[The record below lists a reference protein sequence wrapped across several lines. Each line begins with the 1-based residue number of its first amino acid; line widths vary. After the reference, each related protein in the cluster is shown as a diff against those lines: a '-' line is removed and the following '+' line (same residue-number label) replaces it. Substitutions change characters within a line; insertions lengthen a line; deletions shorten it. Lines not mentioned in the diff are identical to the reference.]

1 MYFFTATAKDWKNL
15 FEDDEI
21 KIILL
26 QSMEWLVTNKKVQ
39 IHAFVIMPNHVHILW
54 THLDE
59 TYDIGAS
66 FKSFIASMI
75 RKYLVKH
82 NKLKLNLYISTQNDR
97 EYQFWK
103 RRSKTIEMQ
112 NRIIAVQK
120 VDYIH
125 KNPFSHGACLTQQ
138 FCKFKCGLGSS
149 PRDPKRGKNNKTD
162 ALFFRQNTLNL

>member
-66 FKSFIASMI
+66 FKSFTASMI

-112 NRIIAVQK
+112 NRIIAAQK

-125 KNPFSHGACLTQQ
+125 KNPLQEKWKLAALPEDYQYSSASFYLQDKSRFGFLT
-138 FCKFKCGLGSS
+138 
-149 PRDPKRGKNNKTD
+149 RYEDWI
-162 ALFFRQNTLNL
+162 

>member
-125 KNPFSHGACLTQQ
+125 KNPLQEKWKLAALPEDYQYSSASFYLQDKSRFGFLT
-138 FCKFKCGLGSS
+138 
-149 PRDPKRGKNNKTD
+149 RYEDWI
-162 ALFFRQNTLNL
+162 

>member
-112 NRIIAVQK
+112 NRIIAAQK

-125 KNPFSHGACLTQQ
+125 KNPLQEKWKLAALPEDYQYSSASFYLQDKSRFGFLT
-138 FCKFKCGLGSS
+138 
-149 PRDPKRGKNNKTD
+149 RYEDWI
-162 ALFFRQNTLNL
+162 